1 VRSLCRAEL
10 FGQGFAAVLLR
21 PARACFLALALVPGL
36 SFASSPSLDLRHF
49 RPPTDPSGSLHL
61 EPTRTPGGGEWNVGA
76 WASYDLDP
84 AVVRLGD
91 VREKVVAHRLST
103 DFIANIGIGSR
114 GAIGIDVPAILW
126 QRGDSGPLVE
136 KTMGESR
143 LPSMAIGDIAITGKA
158 SLLTYELGG
167 FGLAALGR
175 LTLPT
180 GERTSFLGEGALTS
194 ELRLIG
200 EYDLIVASLQLTSG
214 FKLRTEERDV
224 LRTTYGNE
232 IPFGAAIVVRPRGL
246 GLDDEGR
253 FTWVAEVHGAKMLPI
268 SSEAEARGQEA
279 PTSPILAGL
288 SARYAFHRN
297 ASFLIGAET
306 SFTHSY
312 GAPPL
317 RIVAGISWAPRFHD
331 RDGDGVEDHVD
342 QCPDLPEDRDG
353 FEDWD
358 GCPDWED
365 EDLGDEDPFA

>member
-1 VRSLCRAEL
+1 MRSLCRPTL
-10 FGQGFAAVLLR
+10 FAQGFAAVLLR
-21 PARACFLALALVPGL
+21 PTRAYFLALALVSNVSL
-36 SFASSPSLDLRHF
+36 AAAPSLDLRHF

-76 WASYDLDP
+76 WATYDLNP
-84 AVVRLGD
+84 AVVRLEGD
-91 VREKVVAHRLST
+91 REKVIAHRLST

-114 GAIGIDVPAILW
+114 GAIGIDLPAVVW

-136 KTMGESR
+136 STMGESR
-143 LPSMAIGDIAITGKA
+143 LPRLAIGDIGITAKA

-175 LTLPT
+175 VTLPT
-180 GERTSFLGEGALTS
+180 GEQTSFMAEGAPTS

-200 EYDLIVASLQLTSG
+200 EYDVIVASLQLTSG

-224 LRTTYGNE
+224 LQTTYGNE
-232 IPFGAAIVVRPRGL
+232 IPFGAALVVRPRGL

-253 FTWVAEVHGAKMLPI
+253 FTWVAEVHGSKMLPI
-268 SSEAEARGQEA
+268 SSEAEARGQKA
-279 PTSPILAGL
+279 PTSPVLAGL
-288 SARYAFHRN
+288 FSRYAFHRN
-297 ASFLIGAET
+297 ASFFVGAET
-306 SFTHSY
+306 GLTKAY
-312 GAPPL
+312 GAPAL
-317 RIVAGISWAPRFHD
+317 RVLAGISWAPRFFD
-331 RDGDGVEDHVD
+331 RDGDGVPDHLD
-342 QCPDLPEDRDG
+342 QCPDLPEDHDG